1 MEIFYINLDKD
12 VERRES
18 MERQLAEL
26 GLSYQRIPGVY
37 ARGLDEEG
45 LNRVYSRKR
54 ALRRHSMDLV
64 LAHVGCSMSKILAY
78 REIVERDLPY
88 ALILEDDVIIP
99 QDFNRCLEEVEQ
111 LVSASKAEILL
122 LSPADGDFS
131 NHKLIR
137 EKGAH
142 QAAPYVYGHLASS
155 YVVTKFA
162 AQSLLQELFPID
174 DVADCWPRLNRYRV
188 VDIWVLKQSLIE
200 QDQETFGSSTNAD
213 FKPFPNVV
221 AKAKY
226 KLRRLRGIVLDR
238 ITAPWR
244 RQFHPYNDVLK
255 QK

>member
-88 ALILEDDVIIP
+88 ALILEDDVI
-99 QDFNRCLEEVEQ
+99 
-111 LVSASKAEILL
+111 
-122 LSPADGDFS
+122 
-131 NHKLIR
+131 
-137 EKGAH
+137 
-142 QAAPYVYGHLASS
+142 
-155 YVVTKFA
+155 FA
-162 AQSLLQELFPID
+162 ASISIGAWIE
-174 DVADCWPRLNRYRV
+174 VATD
-188 VDIWVLKQSLIE
+188 
-200 QDQETFGSSTNAD
+200 
-213 FKPFPNVV
+213 
-221 AKAKY
+221 
-226 KLRRLRGIVLDR
+226 
-238 ITAPWR
+238 
-244 RQFHPYNDVLK
+244 
-255 QK
+255 